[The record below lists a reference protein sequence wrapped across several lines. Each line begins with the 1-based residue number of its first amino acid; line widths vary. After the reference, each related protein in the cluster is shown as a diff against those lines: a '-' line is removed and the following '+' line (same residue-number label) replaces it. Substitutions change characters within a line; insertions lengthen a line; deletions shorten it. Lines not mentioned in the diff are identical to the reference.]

1 MPIEVRELVIKA
13 TVTEDGGTRSAT
25 PASSTNNAV
34 QPSEEIINACVDKIL
49 SVLRDKTER

>member
-25 PASSTNNAV
+25 PAPSTNNAV